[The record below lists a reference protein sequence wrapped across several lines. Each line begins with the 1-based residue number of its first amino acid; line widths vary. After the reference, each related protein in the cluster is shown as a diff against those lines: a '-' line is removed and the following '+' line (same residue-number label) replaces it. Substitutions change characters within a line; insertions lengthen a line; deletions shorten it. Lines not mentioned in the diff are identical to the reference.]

1 MTDDVEQLVAYRL
14 GQARETLEAGRALLD
29 AKHYRDAINRA
40 YYAMFYA
47 ALGLL
52 ASKGLGSSKHTGV
65 VSLFGQHFVS
75 TGSFPVQ
82 EAAYL
87 REGFSLRQQC
97 DYREFVEP
105 EPGQTE
111 EILAHAE
118 DFVFEAEKT
127 WKRGRLSGEDRSG
140 GR

>member
-14 GQARETLEAGRALLD
+14 GQARETLEAGRQLLGG
-29 AKHYRDAINRA
+29 KHYRDAVNRA

-65 VSLFGQHFVS
+65 ASLFAQHFVK
-75 TGSFPVQ
+75 TGEFPSR

-87 REGFSLRQQC
+87 TGAFNLRQKC

-118 DFVFEAEKT
+118 DFVFEAERT
-127 WKRGRLSGEDRSG
+127 WERVRRSGEGRPG
-140 GR
+140 GN

>member
-1 MTDDVEQLVAYRL
+1 MTDDVERLVAYRL
-14 GQARETLEAGRALLD
+14 AQARETLEAGRQLVGG
-29 AKHYRDAINRA
+29 KHYRDAVNRA

-52 ASKGLGSSKHTGV
+52 ASKGIGSSKHTGV

-75 TGSFPVQ
+75 TGNFPVQ

-118 DFVFEAEKT
+118 DFVFEAERA
-127 WKRGRLSGEDRSG
+127 WERVRRSGEGRPG
-140 GR
+140 GE

>member
-1 MTDDVEQLVAYRL
+1 VTDDVERLVAYRL
-14 GQARETLEAGRALLD
+14 AQARETLEAGRALLD

-65 VSLFGQHFVS
+65 ASLFAQHFVK
-75 TGSFPVQ
+75 TGNFPAQ
-82 EAAYL
+82 AAAYL
-87 REGFSLRQQC
+87 REAFNLRQKC

-111 EILAHAE
+111 EVLAHAE
-118 DFVFEAEKT
+118 RFVSEARRT
-127 WKRGRLSGEDRSG
+127 WDEMRSCG
-140 GR
+140 HD